1 MDSKIFD
8 SSYDVAIVGAGPA
21 GSSAAIRLANAGR
34 KVLLI
39 DKAQFPRH
47 KLCGEFVSPECLDHL
62 KDLGVFPRIDKA
74 SPTKIN
80 KTVFYSSGGRSFSIP
95 SRWLARNNADSIGLS
110 RRALDQILLDRAAEC
125 GASVRTEVAVLDV
138 STGEGQSIQLSLR
151 TIGGSIYEITAPIM
165 IDATGRGRYVARR
178 FDKGTSNTKPRQ
190 VAFKVHLRG
199 AAIEHGACE
208 IFSYP
213 GGYGGCSSVED
224 GLYNLCFVVNSELVR
239 AIGSDPLKVLK
250 ETVLKN
256 QRAASVL
263 ADIEIEG
270 NWITVPIA
278 RYGSLDP
285 APAPG
290 ILAIGDAAAF
300 IDPFT
305 GSGIAMALESS
316 RIASD
321 AILRS
326 KVPETIATEYRR
338 SHTIA
343 FRKRLMVCRGL
354 RLLSSSPKLADVALA
369 VLARSAPLGRYIARL
384 TRTSTSIKELHA
396 AE

>member
-21 GSSAAIRLANAGR
+21 GSSAAIRLANVGR

-39 DKAQFPRH
+39 DKAHFPRH

-110 RRALDQILLDRAAEC
+110 RRAFDQILLDRAAEC

-138 STGEGQSIQLSLR
+138 TTGEGQPIQLSLR

-224 GLYNLCFVVNSELVR
+224 GLYNLCFVVDSELVR

-256 QRAASVL
+256 QRAADVL
-263 ADIEIEG
+263 ANIEIEG
-270 NWITVPIA
+270 DWITVPIA

-290 ILAIGDAAAF
+290 LLAIGDAAAF

-305 GSGIAMALESS
+305 GSGIAMALQSS
-316 RIASD
+316 GIASD
-321 AILRS
+321 TILKYREPDAIGN
-326 KVPETIATEYRR
+326 AYRR
-338 SHTIA
+338 SHAAT
-343 FRKRLMVCRGL
+343 FQKRLMVCRAL
-354 RLLSSSPKLADVALA
+354 RFLSSSPKLADAMIA
-369 VLARSAPLGRYIARL
+369 GLGKSEPFRRLFARL
-384 TRTSTSIKELHA
+384 TRGNQLTETL

>member
-1 MDSKIFD
+1 MDKRTAN
-8 SSYDVAIVGAGPA
+8 YDIVIVGAGPA
-21 GSSAAIRLANAGR
+21 GSSAAIHLVNSG
-34 KVLLI
+34 KDVLLV
-39 DKAQFPRH
+39 DKARFPRP

-62 KDLGVFPRIDKA
+62 ADLGVMPQVNLRRPQHI
-74 SPTKIN
+74 S
-80 KTVFYSSGGRSFSIP
+80 KTVFYSTGGRSFSVA
-95 SRWLARNNADSIGLS
+95 SRWLAQNSNDSIGLS
-110 RRALDQILLDRAAEC
+110 RQALDQLLLNRAVEC
-125 GASVRTEVAVLDV
+125 GTLVETDVTVLDV
-138 STGEGQSIQLSLR
+138 AIPNRSPVQLTLRAIDGSIQYVNASLVV
-151 TIGGSIYEITAPIM
+151 
-165 IDATGRGRYVARR
+165 DATGRGRYVARR
-178 FDKGTSNTKPRQ
+178 FDAQINGLKPKQ
-190 VAFKVHLRG
+190 VAFKAHLRG
-199 AAIEHGACE
+199 AAIDPGTCE
-208 IFSYP
+208 IFSFP
-213 GGYGGCSSVED
+213 GGYGGCSPVED
-224 GLYNLCFVVNSELVR
+224 GLFNLCFVVDAGLVR
-239 AIGSDPLKVLK
+239 SIGSDPLKIVD

-256 QRAASVL
+256 TRAASVL
-263 ADIEIEG
+263 RNIAVEG
-270 NWITVPIA
+270 DWISVPIA